1 MAKATSSAST
11 TGTENRAD
19 RASAPGLVRSLFRV
33 SLPRWRG
40 GRYSLSK
47 LFFNFYLLAMGSFV
61 AIAFTADFVI
71 STAQRGITDDY
82 ARRFMH
88 GTITLIEEELFRHP
102 RSHWDKEIKD
112 LDSKFSYKLD
122 IVERMTLDRV
132 LTPTQ
137 VLKLDGGEI
146 AIDHDGEVMYHRLRN
161 TSQVLVVGPL
171 AANRNQEITER
182 GIPLDLR
189 LRLLTWSL
197 IGVIF
202 GVALWFWVWPVWR
215 DLEALR
221 QTARALGDGH
231 FDSRSPAARSQLF
244 APLADTLNG
253 MADRIQQLIAT
264 HKELSSGI
272 SHELRTPIARLRFA
286 LEMLAETEER
296 EERERLWAMME
307 TDLDELDNLIDSS
320 LTYARFE
327 REAPAPHFTSVRF
340 AAWLQEEIDSVR
352 LLGRQLEISVDA
364 SSLPEGL
371 AIDLDRKAMPYAIRN
386 LLRNAIKYASKRIA
400 ITAEMRDG
408 QIMIHVDD
416 DGIGIPPEERE
427 HIFSAFTRLDRSRDR
442 STGGYGLGLAIA
454 RRVMELHDGTA
465 NADASPILGGARFT
479 LSWPAHQ

>member
-1 MAKATSSAST
+1 M
-11 TGTENRAD
+11 TGTEAGRERA
-19 RASAPGLVRSLFRV
+19 AGTGLVRSLFRRA

-40 GRYSLSK
+40 GRRYSLSK

-61 AIAFTADFVI
+61 AIAFTADFII

-82 ARRFMH
+82 ARRFMR
-88 GTITLIEEELFRHP
+88 GTITLIEDELFRHP
-102 RSHWDKEIKD
+102 RGAWGEQIRE
-112 LDSKFSYKLD
+112 LDGKFAYKLD
-122 IVERMTLDRV
+122 IVERITLDRA
-132 LTPTQ
+132 LTAAQ
-137 VLKLDGGEI
+137 VAKLDGGDI

-161 TSQVLVVGPL
+161 TSKVLVVGPL
-171 AANRNQEITER
+171 AANRNQELEER
-182 GIPLDLR
+182 TIPLDLR

-202 GVALWFWVWPVWR
+202 AIALWFWVRPVWR

-221 QTARALGDGH
+221 QTARDLGDGH
-231 FDSRSPAARSQLF
+231 FDARSPAANSQLF

-264 HKELSSGI
+264 HKELASGI

-296 EERERLWAMME
+296 DERERLWAMME

-327 REAPAPHFTSVRF
+327 REAPEPHFTSV
-340 AAWLQEEIDSVR
+340 ALAHWLEEEIDSVR
-352 LLGRQLEISVDA
+352 LLGRQIEMTVDTTA
-364 SSLPEGL
+364 LPDGL
-371 AIDLDRKAMPYAIRN
+371 NVDLDRKAMPYALRN
-386 LLRNAIKYASKRIA
+386 LLRNAIRYADRHIVVSA
-400 ITAEMRDG
+400 ETAGG
-408 QIMIHVDD
+408 QTLIHVDD

-427 HIFSAFTRLDRSRDR
+427 HVFSAFTRLDRSRDR

-454 RRVMELHDGTA
+454 RRVLEMHGGTA
-465 NADASPILGGARFT
+465 RADAAPLGGARFT
-479 LSWPAHQ
+479 LSWPIHQP